1 MERLKRK
8 TTIETLWIYVL
19 AVLARNGPTYA
30 YRVRKLIHETFG
42 FKPSTVTL
50 YTVIYRME
58 REGLLERRNNEYIP
72 TEEGLEALRT
82 AISYL
87 ESLVETLKENADLVG
102 GAGGSRGP

>member
-1 MERLKRK
+1 MERLRRK

-58 REGLLERRNNEYIP
+58 REGLLERRDNEYIP
-72 TEEGLEALRT
+72 TEEGMEALRT

-87 ESLVETLKENADLVG
+87 EGLVQALKESVG
-102 GAGGSRGP
+102 EGGSHGP